1 MGGGFFANGAA
12 PRSRRQKES
21 QLRVLV
27 SGASGLIGTE
37 LTRQLEATGHTV
49 LRLVRRRP
57 EAENEVNWAPTA
69 RILDFT
75 LMNSVDAVVNLS
87 GASLGRLPWTAEYRK
102 KILSSRIETTHALTD
117 AMRMA
122 ASPPPVFLSASAV
135 GIYGDRPGERLTEQS
150 QRGSGFLADVVEAW
164 EKAAH
169 LAPEK
174 TRVVTFRSGIVLGH
188 GGALSRLETI
198 TKLGLGGP
206 LGSGGQH
213 WPWISLYDEAAAI
226 RHLLTS
232 QLSGPVNVVG
242 PTPATADRISRAIA
256 TELHRPYRFAVPEK
270 LVSLTLREAGEQ
282 LLLASAKVVP
292 EKLLADGFT
301 FRHETAESAIAD
313 MLAR

>member
-1 MGGGFFANGAA
+1 M
-12 PRSRRQKES
+12 
-21 QLRVLV
+21 RVLV

-37 LTRQLEATGHTV
+37 LTRQLEAAGHTV

-57 EAENEVNWAPTA
+57 QSENEVNWAPTA

-87 GASLGRLPWTAEYRK
+87 GASLGRIPWTAAYRK
-102 KILSSRIETTHALTD
+102 EILSSRIETTHALTD

-122 ASPPPVFLSASAV
+122 SSPPPVFLSASAV

-150 QRGSGFLADVVEAW
+150 ERGSGFLADVVESW
-164 EKAAH
+164 EKAAN

-174 TRVVTFRSGIVLGH
+174 TRVVTFRSGIVLGA

-213 WPWISLYDEAAAI
+213 WPWVSLYDEAAAI
-226 RHLLTS
+226 THLLTS

-242 PTPATADRISRAIA
+242 PTPATADRITKGFAQA
-256 TELHRPYRFAVPEK
+256 MHRPYRFAVPERV
-270 LVSLTLREAGEQ
+270 VSLALRDAGEQ
-282 LLLASAKVVP
+282 LLLASQKVVP
-292 EKLLADGFT
+292 ERLLADGFT
-301 FRHETAESAIAD
+301 FRHETAQQAIEA
-313 MLAR
+313 MLER

>member
-1 MGGGFFANGAA
+1 MVDRFPPNI
-12 PRSRRQKES
+12 PRTRRQKES
-21 QLRVLV
+21 QLRVLI

-37 LTRQLEATGHTV
+37 LTRQLESTGHTV

-57 EAENEVNWAPTA
+57 QSENEVNWAPTA

-75 LMNSVDAVVNLS
+75 LMNNVDAVVNLS
-87 GASLGRLPWTAEYRK
+87 GASLGRLPWTGAYRK
-102 KILSSRIETTHALTD
+102 EILSSRIETTHALTD

-122 ASPPPVFLSASAV
+122 SSPPPVFLSASAV

-150 QRGSGFLADVVEAW
+150 LRGHGFLADVVEAW

-174 TRVVTFRSGIVLGH
+174 TRVVTFRSGLVLGA

-213 WPWISLYDEAAAI
+213 WPWVSLYDEAAAI

-242 PTPATADRISRAIA
+242 PTPSTADRVTKSLA
-256 TELHRPYRFAVPEK
+256 TALHRPYRFAVPEK
-270 LVSLTLREAGEQ
+270 LVSLALQDAGEQ
-282 LLLASAKVVP
+282 LLLASQKVVP
-292 EKLLADGFT
+292 ERLLADGFS
-301 FRHETAESAIAD
+301 FRHESVESAIAA
-313 MLAR
+313 MLDR